1 MFSKLSGIVG
11 TAPVPVVVDVVV
23 GHGARSE
30 PVEYD
35 CDREGPAF
43 GIAVRLL
50 SEVVGI
56 VLDVGVVGRCAVVG
70 LVGDS
75 VVVVVVGAT
84 SNASTLDAC
93 DSVHGSCC

>member
-35 CDREGPAF
+35 CDREGPVF
-43 GIAVRLL
+43 GIAVKLL

-56 VLDVGVVGRCAVVG
+56 AFDARVPSGCTDGCCAVVG

-75 VVVVVVGAT
+75 VVMAASGAT
-84 SNASTLDAC
+84 ETCVLP
-93 DSVHGSCC
+93 